1 LKMWKLRWCGGA
13 RRHWGCV
20 ILTLLAGRLA
30 AADLA
35 LQISN
40 ETAPPGGW
48 AQVKVSAVTPQLV
61 ATGRIVMKFDPAV
74 FGNIADV
81 SVFSA
86 QGDAM
91 GVATV
96 NGQSLD
102 VTLYSKAGGIAQL
115 THLPVLTVTVPVL
128 DTARAG
134 TVSAIT
140 LDAGQVRWTDAGNNV
155 FAVTAAPGSVT
166 VGGSLSVKNL
176 SPGGGLLAA
185 GALVRLTGTGFTAG
199 TTASIDGV
207 SISRVQFASAGELD
221 LTLGGAAD
229 LTGKR
234 VVVRNPDGTQA
245 EYFSSSPSAPDQ
257 PPTGFANIR
266 PLLSTQ
272 TWTGA
277 SVTFTER
284 GGGIAIQ
291 NPNSTAVDVILQQ
304 QSAVL
309 VQESQTTVTVPPGA
323 LQIYRTGIVG
333 GVGFRAFAALPVRML
348 GLGFPG
354 PGGGIFPAPPFPA
367 APALQQ
373 LTPSP
378 AAVAFQWQ
386 MGTAAPAT
394 ATVNLTPTGMASVF
408 AFHVSAPVVP
418 FTVTPSQ
425 ATSPAS
431 LTVGVNTAG
440 LSAGTYTGSIVVTP
454 EGPNAVVTT
463 IPLSLTVSAAALLV
477 TSAAKLEFTGPDDY
491 SLNLKVQSSGNP
503 VAFTVAASE
512 PWLTVSPASGTTPA
526 TLTVAVNSKAL
537 SEGTYTGQ
545 IVITGANNTVTVP
558 VSLNVSAANIFSFA
572 PASVTFSVQTG
583 SAIPP
588 IQTVVVYGPSSGAA
602 FSVSTSSGGNW
613 LSAIVTPSGQLG
625 AVLRADPTGLKAG
638 TYSGKVTLTSPASA
652 LPAAFPV
659 TLVIWDKE
667 PVLAVNP
674 SRVQYTVVL
683 GENPNIPPG
692 PQTIQVTSGGVPL
705 NFTQGF
711 PEVVGSGG
719 LWTTPAAVPAP
730 SSGIATL
737 GVSEYDIT
745 ISGGSQKAVVPVT
758 TVVTTGPLTPPF
770 LGTVVNAASQIVGP
784 VAPGEIITIYG
795 FGAGPSNTAGFTL
808 DAAGEVAT
816 NLNGAQVLFDGKP
829 APMIYGS
836 ATQAN
841 VIVPYEVAG
850 QATTTVALK
859 FGDLTSGAWAI
870 PVAATAPGIFA
881 ALNQDNSVNGAGN
894 PAARGSVIQIF
905 ATGEGQTSPAGVTGS
920 VTGSD
925 LKMPLAAV
933 KVTIGGQDAVVQYA
947 GSAANAV
954 AGLFQVNA
962 VVPQGVATGTAE
974 IKISVGGVEAAAK
987 AFFD

>member
-1 LKMWKLRWCGGA
+1 
-13 RRHWGCV
+13 
-20 ILTLLAGRLA
+20 
-30 AADLA
+30 
-35 LQISN
+35 
-40 ETAPPGGW
+40 
-48 AQVKVSAVTPQLV
+48 
-61 ATGRIVMKFDPAV
+61 
-74 FGNIADV
+74 
-81 SVFSA
+81 
-86 QGDAM
+86 
-91 GVATV
+91 
-96 NGQSLD
+96 
-102 VTLYSKAGGIAQL
+102 
-115 THLPVLTVTVPVL
+115 
-128 DTARAG
+128 
-134 TVSAIT
+134 
-140 LDAGQVRWTDAGNNV
+140 
-155 FAVTAAPGSVT
+155 
-166 VGGSLSVKNL
+166 
-176 SPGGGLLAA
+176 
-185 GALVRLTGTGFTAG
+185 
-199 TTASIDGV
+199 
-207 SISRVQFASAGELD
+207 
-221 LTLGGAAD
+221 
-229 LTGKR
+229 
-234 VVVRNPDGTQA
+234 
-245 EYFSSSPSAPDQ
+245 
-257 PPTGFANIR
+257 
-266 PLLSTQ
+266 
-272 TWTGA
+272 
-277 SVTFTER
+277 
-284 GGGIAIQ
+284 
-291 NPNSTAVDVILQQ
+291 
-304 QSAVL
+304 
-309 VQESQTTVTVPPGA
+309 
-323 LQIYRTGIVG
+323 
-333 GVGFRAFAALPVRML
+333 
-348 GLGFPG
+348 
-354 PGGGIFPAPPFPA
+354 
-367 APALQQ
+367 
-373 LTPSP
+373 
-378 AAVAFQWQ
+378 
-386 MGTAAPAT
+386 
-394 ATVNLTPTGMASVF
+394 
-408 AFHVSAPVVP
+408 
-418 FTVTPSQ
+418 
-425 ATSPAS
+425 
-431 LTVGVNTAG
+431 
-440 LSAGTYTGSIVVTP
+440 
-454 EGPNAVVTT
+454 
-463 IPLSLTVSAAALLV
+463 
-477 TSAAKLEFTGPDDY
+477 KLEFTGPDDY
-491 SLNLKVQSSGNP
+491 SLNLKVQSNGNP
-503 VAFTVAASE
+503 VAFTATASE

-770 LGTVVNAASQIVGP
+770 LGAVVNAASQIVGP